1 MTEQNTVWRDIKT
14 NPPKETREDILCYE
28 PPIAGPYPSPAR
40 RYVSSGYALKHQYL
54 CGTEDENPTHWQ
66 PLPPPPGEE
75 VEDWYA
81 LGVKD
86 GRDGCLV
93 ELDALQARC
102 DKLEVARNQVI
113 QELVEK
119 AKADFLD
126 AQKRREE
133 MSGTSLSL
141 RVDRAKATYEW
152 LKSQMEG
159 E

>member
-1 MTEQNTVWRDIKT
+1 MTEQNT
-14 NPPKETREDILCYE
+14 
-28 PPIAGPYPSPAR
+28 G
-40 RYVSSGYALKHQYL
+40 
-54 CGTEDENPTHWQ
+54 WQ
-66 PLPPPPGEE
+66 PKDLRKLAC
-75 VEDWYA
+75 DA
-81 LGVKD
+81 VKH
-86 GRDGCLV
+86 LKE
-93 ELDALQARC
+93 ELDAIQARC

-113 QELVEK
+113 QELIEK

-133 MSGTSLSL
+133 MSGTSLGL

>member
-1 MTEQNTVWRDIKT
+1 MTEQNTGWRDIKAD
-14 NPPKETREDILCYE
+14 PPKETREEVLCYE
-28 PPIAGPYPSPAR
+28 PSIEGPYPSPAR

-66 PLPPPPGEE
+66 PLPPPPGKE

-93 ELDALQARC
+93 ELDALQSRC
-102 DKLEVARNQVI
+102 DKLEAVARSVV
-113 QELVEK
+113 EADRLVRSSALTAINLE
-119 AKADFLD
+119 DRLD
-126 AQKRREE
+126 A
-133 MSGTSLSL
+133 L
-141 RVDRAKATYEW
+141 RSVVDG
-152 LKSQMEG
+152 G